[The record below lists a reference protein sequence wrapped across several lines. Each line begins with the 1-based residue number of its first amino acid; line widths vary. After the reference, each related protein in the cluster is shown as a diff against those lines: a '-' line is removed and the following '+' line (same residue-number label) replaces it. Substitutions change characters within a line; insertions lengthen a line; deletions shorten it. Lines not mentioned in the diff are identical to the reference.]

1 MLVADGLG
9 GLAAG
14 EIASRT
20 AVTTLIDLVIGTPDW
35 ILRLDDVFRRS
46 VERRMEL
53 RLQWVDRLLNERAR
67 QTPGV
72 RSMATALT
80 VAASS
85 GRDLVIAHVGSSRAY
100 HWHEASFYRL
110 TRDHTRVE
118 SLVETGAIDAEDV
131 AFHPERHIVTRAL
144 GMANSQV
151 VVDLHHLRL
160 ADGDRILLCTDG
172 LTGVVADSDIADVVR
187 SLQDADEAAQALV
200 NLARKSG
207 PPDDA
212 TAVVVGYDIDD

>member
-1 MLVADGLG
+1 
-9 GLAAG
+9 
-14 EIASRT
+14 
-20 AVTTLIDLVIGTPDW
+20 
-35 ILRLDDVFRRS
+35 
-46 VERRMEL
+46 
-53 RLQWVDRLLNERAR
+53 
-67 QTPGV
+67 
-72 RSMATALT
+72 
-80 VAASS
+80 
-85 GRDLVIAHVGSSRAY
+85 
-100 HWHEASFYRL
+100 
-110 TRDHTRVE
+110 
-118 SLVETGAIDAEDV
+118 
-131 AFHPERHIVTRAL
+131 
-144 GMANSQV
+144 MANSQV